1 VLRGSGSSKVVVMDT
16 VLASE
21 VKIPWRRA
29 VISVD
34 QFSKHD
40 IEEIFATA
48 DRLAV
53 GRTTPLGGKTIA
65 NLFYEPSTRTS
76 SSFYAA
82 MTRLGGNV
90 IPINEV
96 NYSSVTKGETLEDTV
111 RTLECYAD
119 AIVLRH
125 FDDDATERAVAVC
138 DVPIINAGNGAGEHP
153 TQALLDLYTIQ
164 KERGGVDGLTVTMMG
179 DLKFGRTVHSLTK
192 LLRLYD
198 VRLKFVSPDAL
209 RMPRAYVAGGDTE
222 HTDLDEV
229 IVDTDVLYVTRVQ
242 KERILGAADFD
253 YSYAVT
259 PDHMA
264 RAKKDMVLMHPLP
277 RVGEIPTSLDSDPR
291 AAYFRQMRYGLF
303 VRMALLVGMLGGP

>member
-1 VLRGSGSSKVVVMDT
+1 MDT
-16 VLASE
+16 VLAN
-21 VKIPWRRA
+21 KIDIPWRRA

-40 IEEIFATA
+40 LESIFATA

-53 GRTTPLGGKTIA
+53 GRSMPLGGKTIA

-82 MTRLGGNV
+82 MTRLGGSV

-96 NYSSVTKGETLEDTV
+96 NYSSVTKGETLEDTI

-125 FDDDATERAVAVC
+125 YDDDATERAVAVSS
-138 DVPIINAGNGAGEHP
+138 VPIINAGNGAGEHP

-164 KERGGVDGLTVTMMG
+164 QERGRFDGLTVTMMG
-179 DLKFGRTVHSLTK
+179 DLKYGRTVHSLTK
-192 LLRLYD
+192 LLRHFD
-198 VRLKFVSPDAL
+198 VRLRFVSPGEL
-209 RMPRAYVAGGDTE
+209 SMPPSYTMEGDSE
-222 HTDLDEV
+222 HTQLDEV
-229 IVDTDVLYVTRVQ
+229 IADTDVLYVTRVQ
-242 KERILGAADFD
+242 KERLPGGVDIDF
-253 YSYAVT
+253 SYAVT
-259 PDHMA
+259 PEHMA
-264 RAKKDMVLMHPLP
+264 RARRDMVLMHPLP

-303 VRMALLVGMLGGP
+303 VRMALLVGVLGGA